1 MSFLK
6 PLSLVPN
13 IRALT
18 LACTC
23 LAGSAAAIDIVD
35 EFDSPNLDTTVWESS
50 GPKSYVIADGVLT
63 WQADAGN
70 WGTGEL
76 GTVDTFFLPPVGE
89 TTTIEWTLGP
99 GQITNDTGR
108 SIRYQVGIH
117 SANQGG
123 NRREHWH
130 NSTGGLWYDIDN
142 IANANPST
150 VAGNLRGANDTKEPS
165 SNANDLGFQQINWN
179 WQTENKVI
187 RLDLTDTGFTWFE
200 DGVQMLTSV
209 WTSLELDAEFANG
222 YRVLAIGM
230 NFDQGRGTTSL
241 DRVSITNAGEPPAA
255 IKSFSSSVAE
265 ATAGDEFTLNWEVD
279 STAGIFIDQG
289 VGNVDANTTDGQGQ
303 VQVTAPAVEE
313 ITIVTYLLTTTVNGE
328 RATRSVQ
335 VKVHPPLRYF
345 TDDFFDDFDGNE
357 INPADWESRGGRSF
371 TVGNGNITWNGDGG
385 DWGHGEIDSVHVF
398 PLPPAGETTQIIWT
412 FGTAETIS
420 AQADGNTHRPMMGI
434 VNAREDNN
442 WSRQHWQNDSG
453 GIWLDLHTMGDG
465 RKNGAAGV
473 VVTANDTK
481 AENTNGATLT
491 NVDIPEWNWETDSHS
506 FRLELT
512 DTEFSWY
519 DGETLLASSTYE
531 AVGLDTEFDTGF
543 RIMMLAGNSFDG
555 RGIMNFDSLEVINGA
570 SGLPLLPITEVNYVG
585 DSDSIELA
593 WESKPGMHYVI
604 LSSPDLAADLSTW
617 ESVNVPGAEENNGVF
632 EIPNTAPLNRHSFAR
647 PGESARFY
655 RVQEFMRPPVAI
667 FEEYFDSTAAGSLPA
682 GWTTAFDP
690 GDSEMNSVWEL
701 GDPSGGPITGPPAA
715 FSGTN
720 CVGINL
726 QDKYGIGSRTWLRTP
741 VIDLSAAI
749 AASLT
754 MRQWVDVDPFENLDH
769 GTIRVVEPGTFA
781 ELGVVETHING
792 LHAAPD
798 WLEFSAEL
806 PPAALG
812 RSVIIAFG
820 FVSDDDD
827 LFDEAGWYIDDVTV
841 NVPAP

>member
-1 MSFLK
+1 
-6 PLSLVPN
+6 
-13 IRALT
+13 
-18 LACTC
+18 
-23 LAGSAAAIDIVD
+23 
-35 EFDSPNLDTTVWESS
+35 
-50 GPKSYVIADGVLT
+50 
-63 WQADAGN
+63 
-70 WGTGEL
+70 
-76 GTVDTFFLPPVGE
+76 
-89 TTTIEWTLGP
+89 
-99 GQITNDTGR
+99 
-108 SIRYQVGIH
+108 
-117 SANQGG
+117 
-123 NRREHWH
+123 
-130 NSTGGLWYDIDN
+130 
-142 IANANPST
+142 
-150 VAGNLRGANDTKEPS
+150 
-165 SNANDLGFQQINWN
+165 
-179 WQTENKVI
+179 
-187 RLDLTDTGFTWFE
+187 
-200 DGVQMLTSV
+200 
-209 WTSLELDAEFANG
+209 
-222 YRVLAIGM
+222 
-230 NFDQGRGTTSL
+230 
-241 DRVSITNAGEPPAA
+241 
-255 IKSFSSSVAE
+255 
-265 ATAGDEFTLNWEVD
+265 
-279 STAGIFIDQG
+279 
-289 VGNVDANTTDGQGQ
+289 
-303 VQVTAPAVEE
+303 
-313 ITIVTYLLTTTVNGE
+313 
-328 RATRSVQ
+328 
-335 VKVHPPLRYF
+335 
-345 TDDFFDDFDGNE
+345 
-357 INPADWESRGGRSF
+357 
-371 TVGNGNITWNGDGG
+371 
-385 DWGHGEIDSVHVF
+385 
-398 PLPPAGETTQIIWT
+398 
-412 FGTAETIS
+412 
-420 AQADGNTHRPMMGI
+420 
-434 VNAREDNN
+434 
-442 WSRQHWQNDSG
+442 
-453 GIWLDLHTMGDG
+453 
-465 RKNGAAGV
+465 
-473 VVTANDTK
+473 
-481 AENTNGATLT
+481 
-491 NVDIPEWNWETDSHS
+491 
-506 FRLELT
+506 
-512 DTEFSWY
+512 
-519 DGETLLASSTYE
+519 
-531 AVGLDTEFDTGF
+531 
-543 RIMMLAGNSFDG
+543 MMLAGNSFDG